1 MTNEEYRSVGGPC
14 VRKCEVDKK
23 TFICSNC
30 GLSYKLVQRDE
41 QHEYDLVFFIIFNRL
56 RFECR

>member
-23 TFICSNC
+23 TFVCSNC

-41 QHEYDLVFFIIFNRL
+41 
-56 RFECR
+56 